1 MRGSLGFLRPTRW
14 LTTAGLLSFP
24 AGAQRG
30 RDGKNHSNRTVMIGA
45 AAVVTATL
53 ALSAASFA
61 NASNPTH
68 PVASCVKGMSKA
80 KCTSFT
86 RALNSYAAHPPAV
99 RRVAPVRPDVIP
111 ATLISCGPRF
121 LSPSSAAQ
129 LTRRFGGLSC
139 FRIKGQ
145 DRWII
150 VGNGMSQTAATLR
163 GTPGGSMVAIESC
176 ARTDSACLNPNALR
190 SFSAFEVSRAATM
203 LKLQSTVG
211 TRLLTMTSYNS
222 YQCGLLI
229 FDLRSLSWY
238 RATTPA
244 QTRALLSR
252 PGSGRPISAGPLQA
266 GARALAGPVPASALS
281 CG

>member
-1 MRGSLGFLRPTRW
+1 MRFLRSTRR
-14 LTTAGLLSFP
+14 LTTARPLTSP
-24 AGAQRG
+24 AGARRG
-30 RDGKNHSNRTVMIGA
+30 RGVRNYPTRSAMVGA

-53 ALSAASFA
+53 ALSAVSFA

-68 PVASCVKGMSKA
+68 LVASCVKGMSKA
-80 KCTSFT
+80 KCASFT

-99 RRVAPVRPDVIP
+99 RRVARTRSAVIP
-111 ATLISCGPRF
+111 ATLIACGPHF
-121 LSPSSAAQ
+121 LSPSSTAQ
-129 LTRRFGGLSC
+129 LTRQFGGLSC

-163 GTPGGSMVAIESC
+163 GTPGGSIVAIESC
-176 ARTDSACLNPNALR
+176 ARTDSACLNPNVPR
-190 SFSAFEVSRAATM
+190 SFRAFEVSRAATM

-222 YQCGLLI
+222 DQCGLLI

-244 QTRALLSR
+244 QTQALLSR